1 MNGGPPPPLSLCLSL
16 SLCVRACACARVC
29 LAPTTALRNS
39 LILIART
46 DKGNCLIQKQGLHMI
61 RLHVSIL
68 AFPFVIYVVMLFIV
82 I

>member
-1 MNGGPPPPLSLCLSL
+1 MEDPPPLSLSLGLSFFV
-16 SLCVRACACARVC
+16 VRACACARVC
-29 LAPTTALRNS
+29 LAPTKALRNS

-46 DKGNCLIQKQGLHMI
+46 DKGNCLIQKQGLHLI
-61 RLHVSIL
+61 RLHVSIP